1 MQSLYKYLKIVLIV
15 LALLALLLWGLGH
28 LALKGLKD
36 DQPQMFAEPIFDTV
50 APVLPLSINQTNA
63 SLARL
68 NSVLVFSKTNGYRH
82 REGIE
87 TAREMFEIMADK
99 RGWLLFYTEN
109 AAVFSEQSLAK
120 FDVVVMSNATG
131 PLMNSQQQSAFKS
144 FLERGGGFVGVHAA
158 GDSSHA
164 DWSWYQD
171 QVIRAK
177 FVGHPMLPQFQT
189 ATVTTEDLTHPAM
202 AHLAKS
208 WQHKEE
214 WYCFEASP
222 RANVNVLA
230 SIDESGLN
238 MLSINSSTGAVT
250 NMAMGDDHPVIWH
263 HDIGRGRVFY
273 SALGHATETYQREEI
288 KVMLESAIIWAGRF

>member
-1 MQSLYKYLKIVLIV
+1 MQSFYKYSKIVLIV
-15 LALLALLLWGLGH
+15 LTLLALLLWGLGH
-28 LALKGLKD
+28 LALNGLKD

-50 APVLPLSINQTNA
+50 APVLPLSINQANA
-63 SLARL
+63 SSARQY
-68 NSVLVFSKTNGYRH
+68 SVLVFSKTNGYRH

-87 TAREMFEIMADK
+87 AAREMFETLADK

-109 AAVFSEQSLAK
+109 AAVFSEQSLVK

-144 FLERGGGFVGVHAA
+144 FLENGGGFVGVHAA

-189 ATVTTEDLTHPAM
+189 ATVMTEDLTHPAM

-230 SIDESGLN
+230 SIDESDLN

-263 HDIGRGRVFY
+263 HTIERGRVFY
-273 SALGHATETYQREEI
+273 SALGHAAETYQRQEI
-288 KVMLESAIIWAGRF
+288 KIMLESAIIWAGRF

>member
-1 MQSLYKYLKIVLIV
+1 MQRLYKYLKMALVV
-15 LALLALLLWGLGH
+15 LLALTLVLWALGYF
-28 LALKGLKD
+28 ALKGLKE
-36 DQPQMFAEPIFDTV
+36 DQPQMFADPIFDTL
-50 APVLPLSINQTNA
+50 APVLPLSISQA
-63 SLARL
+63 SDG
-68 NSVLVFSKTNGYRH
+68 SVRRPSILVFSKTNGYRH
-82 REGIE
+82 REGIAA
-87 TAREMFEIMADK
+87 ARKMFEAMAAK
-99 RGWLLFYTEN
+99 RNWLLFYTEN

-144 FLERGGGFVGVHAA
+144 FLENGGGFVGVHAA

-171 QVIRAK
+171 QLIRAK

-189 ATVTTEDLTHPAM
+189 ATVKIEDLSHPAM
-202 AHLAKS
+202 AHLAKI

-214 WYCFEASP
+214 WYCFESSP

-230 SIDESGLN
+230 SIDESDLN
-238 MLSINSSTGAVT
+238 MLSVNSSTGAVT

-263 HDIGRGRVFY
+263 HNIGRGRVFY
-273 SALGHATETYQREEI
+273 SALGHAAETYQREEI
-288 KVMLESAIIWAGRF
+288 KTMLESAVIWAGRF